1 MSKSKEKFPSSPN
14 TLHNYFARS
23 PASTKKPPGANP
35 STPTSALAA
44 GPKAISSASSP
55 QANSGTPKSSKAA
68 VKKEIESAGKE
79 KRPAV
84 VKPDADEGDDEP
96 IGTQKKRRRILLLD
110 DISDNEEEDAGGRNN
125 ENKPNNN
132 NNQEGYDEQTGTK
145 RFALLSTFERP
156 LETADTSERQAGKGE
171 KPLGGTDEGPVQ
183 KKIKLEALAEPH
195 DEDPGA
201 VLDEPTVWTHQKL
214 DFLKPNK
221 IKDIHGNRPGSEK
234 YDNRTLF
241 VPDSYLNTLTPAM
254 RQWWILKSKNFDC
267 VLFFKVG
274 KFYELYHMDA
284 EVGVTELGFSFM
296 KGEFAHSGFP
306 EAAYDRMSTTLVEKG
321 YKVARVEQTETPDMM
336 QERCK
341 VERTTSK
348 YDKVVRREIC
358 QITVM
363 GTEVF
368 GQQVTITANHQPRY
382 MLAITESGRQGT
394 AGCRYGVCFIDTSI
408 GLFHLGEFEDDN
420 QQSRLLTFLSHYPP
434 VLVLHERATPSEGM
448 QRIFKTLLANVKRE
462 ALTAGTQLWTGEKTL
477 KYLAETVYGGSSSEG
492 SKWPATLRTMLDE
505 TDSLGLTPKE
515 SYQLA
520 LKALGGCVWYL
531 QRCLL
536 DQQVLSLATFEEYV
550 PLDEHREATE
560 TIAQRIDDAARA
572 KRFMVLDSITLNN
585 LKIVGSEGSLVDRM
599 DHCCSKFGKR
609 LLYNWVCAPSCIKE
623 EILQRQEAVTELIEN
638 VDLLQDVRQI
648 LGQLPDMERHLAQ
661 IHGFGLALRDHP
673 ARRAILYEEHVY
685 GKKKMRD
692 FIATLKGFQSLL
704 PLPQMFASV
713 HSQLLVRLTQKANSN
728 PAGAFP
734 SMEKQIEFFESSF
747 DHEKALKSGSIVP
760 EKGLDTEYDAIEQE
774 IKDLNAEL
782 EAYLAEQSK
791 FFGCTVKYFGND
803 KKRFQLE
810 VPEGRAKKATGDY
823 TLEGTKT
830 GKNATKR
837 FHTEE
842 TRRFLKQMM
851 LLEDRRKSVLKDLA
865 RRIFERFS
873 RDYDMWKGCIELV
886 ATLDVLTSLAEYART
901 EGLSCV
907 PVLLSKD
914 ETIGGKSFIE
924 IEEGIHPCLSSEAA
938 ENFIPNGTAIG
949 GDGKANLVLLT
960 GPNMG
965 GKSTLMRQVGLLAV
979 LAQIGSR
986 LPAEACRMTLID
998 RIFTRLGASDDIM
1011 AGHSTFLVELNETSA
1026 ILKHATADSLV
1037 LLDEL
1042 GRGTATYD
1050 GTAVAGAVVHFLADL
1065 KCRTMFSTHYHNL
1078 VDSFHEDP
1086 RIALGHMACMV
1097 ENEEGDDPTQ
1107 ETVTFLYRYTDGACP
1122 KSYGFNAAKLAGMP
1136 TAIIKRAY
1144 ELSKTVEK
1152 EALKRKILMKLL
1164 KQAPQNEI
1172 KDLVVKLKS
1181 FQF

>member
-1 MSKSKEKFPSSPN
+1 MSKNKDKFPSSPN
-14 TLHNYFARS
+14 TLHNYFAKS
-23 PASTKKPPGANP
+23 PASAKNPAKP
-35 STPTSALAA
+35 STPTSALAVDR
-44 GPKAISSASSP
+44 PSSFN
-55 QANSGTPKSSKAA
+55 QANGTPKSSKAA
-68 VKKEIESAGKE
+68 IKKEKASVGKE
-79 KRPAV
+79 KRSAGIKPAV
-84 VKPDADEGDDEP
+84 DDDEEEE
-96 IGTQKKRRRILLLD
+96 IGTQKKRRRILMLD
-110 DISDNEEEDAGGRNN
+110 DNEDGTAGQNN
-125 ENKPNNN
+125 ENKPVNN
-132 NNQEGYDEQTGTK
+132 NNQEEHDDQTGTK
-145 RFALLSTFERP
+145 KFALLSSFERP
-156 LETADTSERQAGKGE
+156 NEMTEIEQRKEANKREPED
-171 KPLGGTDEGPVQ
+171 GPAQ
-183 KKIKLEALAEPH
+183 KKIKLESVNEPS
-195 DEDPGA
+195 EEPGGG
-201 VLDEPTVWTHQKL
+201 LDEPIVWTHQKL

-221 IKDIHGNRPGSEK
+221 IKDIHGNKPGSEK
-234 YDNRTLF
+234 YDCRTLY
-241 VPDSYLNTLTPAM
+241 VPDSYLTTLTPAM

-321 YKVARVEQTETPDMM
+321 FKVARVEQTETPDMM

-341 VERTTSK
+341 TERTNSK
-348 YDKVVRREIC
+348 FDKVVRREIC
-358 QITVM
+358 QITLM

-368 GQQVTITANHQPRY
+368 GQQVSITANHQPRY
-382 MLAITESGRQGT
+382 MLAITETGRQGM
-394 AGCRYGVCFIDTSI
+394 GSRYGVCFIDTSI
-408 GLFHLGEFEDDN
+408 GLFHLGEFDDDN

-434 VLVLHERATPSEGM
+434 VLILHERAGSGNMSEGTL
-448 QRIFKTLLANVKRE
+448 RILRTLLANVKRE
-462 ALTAGTQLWTGEKTL
+462 ALTHGSQFWSGETTL
-477 KYLAETVYGGSSSEG
+477 KHLAETVYGGSMSEE
-492 SKWPATLRTMLDE
+492 SKWPPVLRTMLDDA
-505 TDSLGLTPKE
+505 DSLGLTPKE

-550 PLDEHREATE
+550 PLDENKE
-560 TIAQRIDDAARA
+560 TVSGTIEQRLGAAQA

-585 LKIVGSEGSLVDRM
+585 LKIVGPEGSLVDRM
-599 DHCCSKFGKR
+599 DHCCTKFGKR
-609 LLYNWVCAPSCIKE
+609 LLYSWVCAPSCVKE
-623 EILQRQEAVTELIEN
+623 VILQRQEAVSELIEN

-661 IHGFGLALRDHP
+661 IHGFGLALNNHP

-704 PLPQMFASV
+704 ALPRMFAGVS
-713 HSQLLVRLTQKANSN
+713 SKLLVRLTQKPTSN
-728 PAGAFP
+728 PSGAFP
-734 SMEKQIEFFESSF
+734 SMEKQIEFFENSF
-747 DHEKALKSGSIVP
+747 DHENALKSGSIVP
-760 EKGLDTEYDAIEQE
+760 EKGLDAEYDAIEQE
-774 IKDLNAEL
+774 IKDLNDEL
-782 EAYLAEQSK
+782 EEYLVKQGK

-810 VPEGRAKKATGDY
+810 VPEARAKKATSDY

-830 GKNATKR
+830 GKNAAKR

-842 TRRFLKQMM
+842 TRHFLKQMM
-851 LLEDRRKSVLKDLA
+851 QLEDRRKSVLKDLA

-873 RDYDMWKGCIELV
+873 RDYEMWKGCLDLV
-886 ATLDVLTSLAEYART
+886 GTLDVLTSLAEYARS
-901 EGLSCV
+901 EGLVCV
-907 PVLLSKD
+907 PELLD
-914 ETIGGKSFIE
+914 GCESFVE
-924 IEEGIHPCLSSEAA
+924 IEEGIHPCLASDAA
-938 ENFIPNGTAIG
+938 ENYIPNGITIG
-949 GDGKANLVLLT
+949 GEGQANLVLLT

-965 GKSTLMRQVGLLAV
+965 GKSTLMRQVGLLTV
-979 LAQIGSR
+979 MAQIGSR
-986 LPAEACRMTLID
+986 IPAQSCRMTLID

-1086 RIALGHMACMV
+1086 RITLGHMACMV
-1097 ENEEGDDPTQ
+1097 ENDDGDDPTQ

-1136 TAIIKRAY
+1136 AAIIKRAY
-1144 ELSKTVEK
+1144 DLSKTVEA

-1164 KQAPQNEI
+1164 KNAPQNEI
-1172 KDLVVKLKS
+1172 KDLVVKFKS
-1181 FQF
+1181 CQF